1 MAQILRTV
9 GENVAVIIPPDLLE
23 QHGLKAGDLVHL
35 ISTEQGINI
44 VPDETLDPDFRN
56 AVRFVMQQHH
66 EVLKRLA
73 DFDTQ
78 KP

>member
-1 MAQILRTV
+1 MAQTLRTV

-56 AVRFVMQQHH
+56 AARIIMQKHH
-66 EVLKRLA
+66 EVFQRLA
-73 DFDTQ
+73 EFDTQ